1 MKKDTILLPDY
12 LKKIFLNDYH
22 RSHGAKFVP
31 FAGYSM
37 PINYS
42 TGIIKEHLHT
52 RKSVGVFDVSHM
64 GQILIQNTEFN
75 CTKLEKIIPLN
86 LDKLKINTSS
96 YSFILNQ
103 EGGIIDDIIIS
114 KLIIDNLT
122 YFFIVYNA
130 SRKKIDEEIFVNTVK
145 SYSILNDNSLLSIQG
160 PLSSKIISYL
170 FEGIED
176 MYFMQIR
183 NFIYGNH
190 SIFISRTGYTGED
203 GFELS
208 IPNSVINYLINDFM
222 PDNKVILCGLGC
234 RDSLRLEAGLSLYGN
249 ELYEEITPVEA
260 NLSWAVSKARMKLGG
275 FNGHQIIS
283 KQKEEGVSQKRVGI
297 LSKSKSILRSKM
309 KLYNENNQNIGTITS
324 GGFSPTLNTSI
335 AMAYINKIFLNN
347 SSKILCSIRN
357 KLEEVELTTLPFV
370 KHNYRK
376 GAI

>member
-1 MKKDTILLPDY
+1 LSDS

-22 RSHGAKFVP
+22 RIQAAKFAP

-42 TGIIKEHLHT
+42 TGIIKEHLHI

-75 CTKLEKIIPLN
+75 FTKLEKIIPLN
-86 LDKLKINTSS
+86 LDNLKLNNSS
-96 YSFILNQ
+96 YSVILNKK
-103 EGGIIDDIIIS
+103 GGIIDDIIIS
-114 KLIIDNLT
+114 KLLIDDLI

-130 SRKKIDEEIFVNTVK
+130 SRKKIDEEIFSNTVK
-145 SYSILNDNSLLSIQG
+145 NYSILNNNSLLAIQG
-160 PLSSKIISYL
+160 PLSSTIISNL
-170 FEGIED
+170 FNGIED

-183 NFIYGNH
+183 NIIYENKC
-190 SIFISRTGYTGED
+190 IFISRTGYTGED

-208 IPNSVINYLINDFM
+208 IPNSVIDTFIKDLMLNN
-222 PDNKVILCGLGC
+222 NVILCGLGC
-234 RDSLRLEAGLSLYGN
+234 RDSLRLEAGLCLYGN

-260 NLSWAVSKARMKLGG
+260 NLSWIISKERMKLGG

-283 KQKEEGVSQKRVGI
+283 KQKDEGVSQKRVGI
-297 LSKSKSILRSKM
+297 FLKSKSILRSKM
-309 KLYNENNQNIGTITS
+309 KLFNEKNQNIGIITS
-324 GGFSPTLNTSI
+324 GGYSPTLNTSI
-335 AMAYINKIFLNN
+335 GMAYININFLNN

-357 KLEEVELTTLPFV
+357 NLEEVELTNLPFI

-376 GAI
+376 GKI

>member
-1 MKKDTILLPDY
+1 LHDS

-86 LDKLKINTSS
+86 LDQLKINTSS

-130 SRKKIDEEIFVNTVK
+130 SRKKIDEKFWI
-145 SYSILNDNSLLSIQG
+145 IQ
-160 PLSSKIISYL
+160 
-170 FEGIED
+170 
-176 MYFMQIR
+176 
-183 NFIYGNH
+183 
-190 SIFISRTGYTGED
+190 
-203 GFELS
+203 
-208 IPNSVINYLINDFM
+208 
-222 PDNKVILCGLGC
+222 
-234 RDSLRLEAGLSLYGN
+234 
-249 ELYEEITPVEA
+249 
-260 NLSWAVSKARMKLGG
+260 
-275 FNGHQIIS
+275 
-283 KQKEEGVSQKRVGI
+283 
-297 LSKSKSILRSKM
+297 
-309 KLYNENNQNIGTITS
+309 
-324 GGFSPTLNTSI
+324 
-335 AMAYINKIFLNN
+335 
-347 SSKILCSIRN
+347 
-357 KLEEVELTTLPFV
+357 
-370 KHNYRK
+370 
-376 GAI
+376 

>member
-1 MKKDTILLPDY
+1 MPDS
-12 LKKIFLNDYH
+12 LKKIFLNEFH
-22 RSHGAKFVP
+22 ESHGAKFAP
-31 FAGYSM
+31 FVGYSM

-86 LDKLKINTSS
+86 LNNSKLNTSS
-96 YSFILNQ
+96 YSFILNEQ
-103 EGGIIDDIIIS
+103 GGIIDDIIVS
-114 KLIIDNLT
+114 KLIIDDLT

-130 SRKKIDEEIFVNTVK
+130 SRKKIDEEIITNIVN
-145 SYSILNDNSLLSIQG
+145 SYSILNNNSLLAIQG
-160 PLSSKIISYL
+160 PFSSKIISN
-170 FEGIED
+170 FFDGIED

-183 NFIYGNH
+183 NFIYENH

-208 IPNSVINYLINDFM
+208 IPNAVIDNFINDLM
-222 PDNKVILCGLGC
+222 SNNKVILCGLGC

-249 ELYEEITPVEA
+249 ELYEAITPVEA
-260 NLSWAVSKARMKLGG
+260 NLSWAISKERMKLGG

-283 KQKEEGVSQKRVGI
+283 KQKEDGVSQKRVGI

-309 KLYNENNQNIGTITS
+309 KLFNEYNQNIGTITS
-324 GGFSPTLNTSI
+324 GGYSPTLNSSI
-335 AMAYINKIFLNN
+335 AMAYINRIFLKN

-357 KLEEVELTTLPFV
+357 NLEEVELAKLPFI
-370 KHNYRK
+370 KQNYRK
-376 GAI
+376 GTI